1 VLFELSRLA
10 SLAEVNCQEAFLA
23 SCTMAPF
30 TRGES
35 GLGHRGDGPGPG
47 AKVAQLFGC
56 KALHDFLHDMNR
68 GRAKPI
74 HSSKLSAHRAATDVV
89 KRPVR
94 CVSHVEASV
103 GGLHKRSMISISCFV
118 SPFPWCRAGR
128 AEFLS
133 LKISSVRST
142 MPGRCW
148 QGLTRS
154 HKVSPSRPRPQ
165 FPHSAPEMMRSRT
178 ATSDWSGCATTLILA
193 KAAWSRT
200 TAVIIQSEH

>member
-1 VLFELSRLA
+1 M
-10 SLAEVNCQEAFLA
+10 N
-23 SCTMAPF
+23 
-30 TRGES
+30 RGES
-35 GLGHRGDGPGPG
+35 
-47 AKVAQLFGC
+47 KQ
-56 KALHDFLHDMNR
+56 
-68 GRAKPI
+68 I

-103 GGLHKRSMISISCFV
+103 GGLHKRSIDFHFVLCFSFSLV
-118 SPFPWCRAGR
+118 SSGPRR
-128 AEFLS
+128 VLS

-142 MPGRCW
+142 MPGCCW

-154 HKVSPSRPRPQ
+154 TKVSPDRPRPQ

-178 ATSDWSGCATTLILA
+178 ATSDWSGRATTPISA

-200 TAVIIQSEH
+200 TAIIIQSEHQKWAIGSGACPEGAPLA